1 MKECP
6 ICGSSKIK
14 RDVRDTIFEY
24 KGKKITIKQPGFYCD
39 ECGEAFYN
47 SEDIKSTKKEL
58 ADFKRKVDNLLTCK
72 EIRRIRKKLG
82 LTQKD
87 ASLLF
92 GGGIR
97 AFYKYESGEINQTK
111 PVDLLLRLLDR
122 GKIKIEDLLEISQE
136 KSFTG

>member
-6 ICGSSKIK
+6 ICGSNKIM
-14 RDVRDTIFEY
+14 RDIRNVTFEY
-24 KGKKITIKQPGFYCD
+24 KGQKVVIKQPGFYCD

-47 SEDIKSTKKEL
+47 SKDIKATKKDL
-58 ADFKRKVDNLLTCK
+58 TDFKRKVDNLLTTQ
-72 EIRRIRKKLG
+72 EIKRIRKKLR

-111 PVDLLLRLLDR
+111 SIDLLLRLLDK
-122 GKIKIEDLLEISQE
+122 GKIELKDILEVA
-136 KSFTG
+136 